1 MLGDDLR
8 YALNMAIERARKD
21 RHEFLTLEHMLY
33 ALLHEPRASEIITA
47 CGGDL
52 KAIEEGLEEVLN
64 GFESLPGTGEYD
76 PVQTVG
82 FRRVLQRALLHVQRS
97 SGGPMDGGNVLAS
110 MFAEPESHAVYLLR
124 QQGISRLDVTSF
136 ISHGIRKDGK
146 TPEAQGVPVGA
157 DGEGAA
163 TVADDALEAYTTD
176 LYQRAADGRIDPL
189 IGRVAEIERAIQ
201 VLGRRRK
208 NNPLFIGD
216 SGVGKTALVE
226 GLAREIQLGNVHESL
241 KDVRIYALDMGALL
255 AGTRYRGDFEERL
268 KGVVKALE
276 DDDKAILF
284 IDEIHTIVGAGAT
297 SGGSM
302 DASNLLKPA
311 LANGSL
317 RCIGSTTHEEYRS
330 AFGKDKALSR
340 RFQTID
346 VIEPTEEETI
356 AVLRGLQ
363 SRYEE
368 HHSVTYLPDAITTC
382 VKLATR
388 HINGRQ
394 NPDKS
399 IDVMDEVG
407 SRVKLA
413 DRKEVSVEDVEA
425 TIAKMARIPPK
436 QVAGED
442 RERIKHLE
450 EDLKRVIYGQEEPIE
465 KVVSNIKMARAGI
478 GHQHK
483 PVGSFLFAGPTG
495 VGKTELAKQLANAMG
510 VTFLR
515 FDMSE
520 YMEKHSVSRL
530 IGAPP
535 GYVGFEQGG
544 QLTDAIHKTPH
555 CVLVLDEIEKAHPD
569 IFNLLLQIMDNA
581 TLTDNNGRK
590 TDFRNVILI
599 MTTNAGAREAA
610 KRSMG
615 FAKGTGVSKAE
626 ATLKRMF
633 PPEFRNR
640 LDGIMWFSGLPEEVI
655 LRIVDKNLLEL
666 EQQLTERDI
675 TLAATDSVREFF
687 AEKGFSEEF
696 GAREMQRVI
705 QEYVKKPLAE
715 EILFGTLQDGGTAQ
729 IDLVDGAVV
738 VQAKAKPPEPQPESS
753 EQQPED
759 APAEDDD
766 VDA

>member
-8 YALNMAIERARKD
+8 FALGMAVERARKD
-21 RHEFLTLEHMLY
+21 RHEFLTLEHLLY
-33 ALLHEPRASEIITA
+33 ALLHEPRAAEIIEA
-47 CGGDL
+47 CGGDM
-52 KAIEEGLEEVLN
+52 AVVEAGVEEVLA
-64 GFESLPGTGEYD
+64 GFESLPGEGDYD

-97 SGGPMDGGNVLAS
+97 SGGPVDGGNVLVA
-110 MFAEPESHAVYLLR
+110 MFAEPESHAVYLLEA
-124 QQGISRLDVTSF
+124 QGVTRLDVTSF

-146 TPEAQGVPVGA
+146 KASAQGVPVGA
-157 DGEGAA
+157 GPEGEAP
-163 TVADDALEAYTTD
+163 VADNALDAYTTD
-176 LYQRAADGRIDPL
+176 LYERAEAGKIDPL
-189 IGRVAEIERAIQ
+189 IGRANEIQRAIQ

-226 GLAREIQLGNVHESL
+226 GLAREIQMGNVHESL
-241 KDVRIYALDMGALL
+241 KDTHIYALDMGALL
-255 AGTRYRGDFEERL
+255 AGTRFRGDFEERL

-284 IDEIHTIVGAGAT
+284 VDEIHTIVGAGAT

-317 RCIGSTTHEEYRS
+317 RCIGSTTHEEYRA

-340 RFQTID
+340 RFQSID
-346 VIEPTEEETI
+346 VVEPTPDETTAI
-356 AVLRGLQ
+356 LRGLQ
-363 SRYEE
+363 PRYEE
-368 HHSVTYLPDAITTC
+368 HHGVTYSDDAIVNC

-399 IDVMDEVG
+399 IDVLDEVG

-413 DRKEVSVEDVEA
+413 DRDAVSVEDVEA
-425 TIAKMARIPPK
+425 TVAKMARIPPK

-442 RERIKHLE
+442 RERLRHLE
-450 EDLKRVIYGQEEPIE
+450 EDLKRVIYGQDESID

-495 VGKTELAKQLANAMG
+495 VGKTELAKQLANALG
-510 VTFLR
+510 INFLR

-520 YMEKHSVSRL
+520 YMEPHSISRL

-544 QLTDAIHKTPH
+544 QLTDAVHKTPH
-555 CVLVLDEIEKAHPD
+555 SVLVIDEIEKAHPS
-569 IFNLLLQIMDNA
+569 IFNILLQIMDNA

-590 TDFRNVILI
+590 TDFRNVVVII
-599 MTTNAGAREAA
+599 TTNAGAREAT
-610 KRSMG
+610 KRNVG
-615 FAKGTGVSKAE
+615 FAKPTAGGKAE
-626 ATLKRMF
+626 AALKRLF

-640 LDGIMWFSGLPEEVI
+640 LDGVMWFNGLPEEVI

-666 EQQLTERDI
+666 EQQLTERDV
-675 TLAATDSVREFF
+675 TLTATDAAREFF
-687 AEKGFSEEF
+687 AEKGFSDEF
-696 GAREMQRVI
+696 GAREMQRVV
-705 QEYVKKPLAE
+705 QEHVKKPLAE
-715 EILFGTLQDGGTAQ
+715 ELLFGALQEGGTAE
-729 IDLVDGAVV
+729 IDYVDDVV
-738 VQAKAKPPEPQPESS
+738 VVKAVARPTPSES
-753 EQQPED
+753 EGAEDDAPED
-759 APAEDDD
+759 SEVPDD